1 MNQSQ
6 YESSTRPRNVDPGEI
21 AKFERLANRWWD
33 EQGDFKPLH
42 QMNPVRANYID
53 LQARVAG
60 KQLLD
65 VGCGGGL
72 LSEAMARR
80 GAVVTGIDMGE
91 APLEVARL
99 HAASQELTIDYRQAT
114 AEQLAVECPARFD
127 VVTCLEMLEHVPDP
141 AAVIRACGQLV
152 KPGGHV
158 FFSTI
163 NRTTKAY
170 LMAVVGAEYVLQWL
184 PKGTHDYKKFIRPSE
199 LAAWSRHSGL
209 RVCELVGMVYNPFR
223 QSFKTVA
230 GDVDVNY
237 IMYLQKPED
246 GSA

>member
-1 MNQSQ
+1 MPHSR
-6 YESSTRPRNVDPGEI
+6 SPNVDPAEI

-33 EQGDFKPLH
+33 EHGDFKPLH

-60 KQLLD
+60 KKLLD

-72 LSEAMARR
+72 LSEAMAQR
-80 GAVVTGIDMGE
+80 GARVTGVDMGE

-99 HAASQELTIDYRQAT
+99 HAASQGLEIEYRQAT
-114 AEQLAVECPARFD
+114 AEQMAAAQPGEFD

-141 AAVIRACGQLV
+141 AAVIRACSQLV
-152 KPGGHV
+152 KPGGQV

-163 NRTTKAY
+163 NRTAKAY
-170 LMAVVGAEYVLQWL
+170 AMAVLGAEYVLQWL
-184 PKGTHDYKKFIRPSE
+184 PKGTHEYKKFIRPAE
-199 LAAWSRHSGL
+199 LASWCRHSGL
-209 RVCELVGMVYNPFR
+209 LLRDLVGLVYNPFTG
-223 QSFKTVA
+223 SFRAAA

-237 IMYLQKPED
+237 IMYLQKPEI
-246 GSA
+246 